1 MLIERIYEKYQQAKK
16 KYAEKSKLE
25 GFYGSEL
32 ETAAKNGL
40 SFFAFLFYF
49 AIALFLFLMLPI
61 AIYYIIIYGKHKS
74 LHWSVQILLIFS
86 LFLPNVGFIL
96 TLFIIGY
103 GFFMY
108 GMPNLRTVKKRFKYR
123 IV

>member
-16 KYAEKSKLE
+16 KYSEQSKLE

-32 ETAAKNGL
+32 ETAAKNAL

-49 AIALFLFLMLPI
+49 AIALFLFFMLPM
-61 AIYYIIIYGKHKS
+61 AIYYILIHGKRMK

-86 LFLPNVGFIL
+86 LFLPNLGFIL
-96 TLFIIGY
+96 TVFIIVYGY
-103 GFFMY
+103 TMY
-108 GMPNLRTVKKRFKYR
+108 GLPSVREVKNRFK
-123 IV
+123 